1 MFSRTGCFLAALV
14 VAGAAT
20 SAEATPISVT
30 IGNSSPPFANGTVT
44 TPAAALTAQTPASG
58 AFTGACGSDASTNCF
73 TSWIFTYVVP
83 AGEIVTSGSLTL
95 GLVDIDSKAS
105 GDQVNNYQ
113 IGGGDNLTAAL
124 NTMANAVQS
133 LNNQYDVFTLTLASL
148 GVFNSGSATVNFA
161 LQGPGQGALGATPAN
176 GAILMFS
183 RLDLTTA
190 PRDQPPPV
198 PEPGSL
204 LLLASG
210 VGILAR
216 ARKLKRAR

>member
-1 MFSRTGCFLAALV
+1 MFSRTGYFLAALV

-20 SAEATPISVT
+20 TAEASSISVT
-30 IGNSSPPFANGTVT
+30 LGNSSPPFANGTVT
-44 TPAAALTAQTPASG
+44 TSAAALAAQAAASG
-58 AFTGACGSDASTNCF
+58 AFTGACGSDANTNCF
-73 TSWIFTYVVP
+73 TSWLFTYVVP
-83 AGEIVTSGSLTL
+83 SGEIVTSGSLTL

-133 LNNQYDVFTLTLASL
+133 LNNQYDVFTLSLTSL
-148 GVFNSGSATVNFA
+148 GVFNGGSATVNLA
-161 LQGPGQGALGATPAN
+161 LQGPGQGALGASAAN

-183 RLDLTTA
+183 TLDLTTA

-210 VGILAR
+210 IGILAR
-216 ARKLKRAR
+216 ARARKQAR